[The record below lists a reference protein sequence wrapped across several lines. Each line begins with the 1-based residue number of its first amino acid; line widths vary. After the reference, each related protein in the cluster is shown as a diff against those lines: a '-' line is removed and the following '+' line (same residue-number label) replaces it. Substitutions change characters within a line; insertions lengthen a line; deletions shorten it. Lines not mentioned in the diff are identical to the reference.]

1 MLQLSRKLP
10 SDVLQG
16 CYSATE
22 TMLHRAVRRLRVAGM
37 RPVHRPLEAR
47 PISRQASWIR
57 PGRQHRLVSNPAVC
71 LRQRDQNV
79 PGGRCLKRR
88 GSKNQTSMAMPAM
101 AAPTQQ
107 AAVRTGG

>member
-1 MLQLSRKLP
+1 
-10 SDVLQG
+10 
-16 CYSATE
+16 
-22 TMLHRAVRRLRVAGM
+22 M

-101 AAPTQQ
+101 AAATQQ